1 MDLLQH
7 VPDVLTVTEAAST
20 LKLGRS
26 MMYTLIR
33 TGKIRCVRVG
43 RKILIPSA
51 YLREF
56 IERSS
61 NT

>member
-7 VPDVLTVTEAAST
+7 APDVLTVTEAAST
-20 LKLGRS
+20 LKVGRS
-26 MMYTLIR
+26 MMYALVR
-33 TGKIRCVRVG
+33 TGEIRCVRVG

-56 IERSS
+56 IERTS